1 MARDRDIAA
10 FDVRAPGYESGWLGR
25 LHHQIADRTAD
36 LALTLTPAPRRILDV
51 GCGTGYLLRQLAARC
66 PQAELAGIDPAPAM
80 IEAARAAAADGR
92 LQLVAGTAEDL
103 PWPAGTFDLVVS
115 TTSFDHWADQRAA
128 WRSAPGSWPPA
139 GGSCS
144 PTSSPAWLWPTLIGS
159 RRDKARTTP
168 RATRLLTAAGFQPI
182 QWHDL
187 LRRDHPRRRGT
198 SNLGAQVTTSLTSK
212 EPGRSTRPGRAPV
225 SSPSCWT
232 TVPPT
237 TV

>member
-10 FDVRAPGYESGWLGR
+10 FDLRAPGYESGWLGR

-80 IEAARAAAADGR
+80 IEAARAAAADDR
-92 LQLVAGTAEDL
+92 LQPWSSTRPGTDSRC
-103 PWPAGTFDLVVS
+103 PTTRPTTPKQTPGTEPHC
-115 TTSFDHWADQRAA
+115 TSF
-128 WRSAPGSWPPA
+128 
-139 GGSCS
+139 
-144 PTSSPAWLWPTLIGS
+144 
-159 RRDKARTTP
+159 
-168 RATRLLTAAGFQPI
+168 TRLTC
-182 QWHDL
+182 
-187 LRRDHPRRRGT
+187 
-198 SNLGAQVTTSLTSK
+198 K